1 MEISLG
7 GFTWET
13 YHTTYIHVHN
23 TVLRYYLVLIIKEA
37 STLSEE
43 DKVQFKSYLSKRTD
57 RRFRE
62 FVAQKNPLF
71 LKGQLSCEAERAL
84 IEYMDRRGPAEFS
97 ENRTRTHISTNMC
110 TSGHRQIDVNK
121 YKAEQLIEAISS
133 WVMKQYNQRDPPTEI
148 PHEMLRKAIIAVKG
162 VQDRRSV
169 NAAIELL
176 KANGLL
182 TGITDKLYS
191 IPYNTTSTPP
201 PAPPVER
208 GTFREV

>member
-1 MEISLG
+1 VCPSLIGNPAPAPPMAISLG

-97 ENRTRTHISTNMC
+97 ENRTHTHTLVLTC
-110 TSGHRQIDVNK
+110 ARQ
-121 YKAEQLIEAISS
+121 AI
-133 WVMKQYNQRDPPTEI
+133 
-148 PHEMLRKAIIAVKG
+148 VK
-162 VQDRRSV
+162 
-169 NAAIELL
+169 L
-176 KANGLL
+176 
-182 TGITDKLYS
+182 
-191 IPYNTTSTPP
+191 TSTSTK
-201 PAPPVER
+201 R
-208 GTFREV
+208 SNSWRQYHHGL